1 MITIPVTMETSGVAT
16 GMERI
21 NQQVSSLKSGGVA
34 NTFKSLASDLAMANS
49 PAEMLSVTM
58 NRLSIAMKSTI
69 LGAAGLAIGKLLAA
83 PFEQLSAILKE
94 SSGLME
100 QSINQLERAGPA
112 LSLQQGVAEANS
124 MQQSIDSIQN
134 SISKIDGNIFLKLAS
149 AITGSRDELEKMA
162 QSLERVSNS
171 RILQGIQAESSTQAF
186 RMGLSPDDQR
196 LFDISERTRTRVQQV
211 RAATTPGAEQDA
223 AVLEAFNIGARERNA
238 TLDQMIAERAK
249 KEFNEKEKLAKAYAE
264 LVQGFDETLSNRRRR
279 KDQEEHD
286 DKMKK
291 INELLAKPIERPVAE
306 PARRSS
312 FEVLTDSLRKVGG
325 GGTFAQVGG
334 TESVQKD
341 QLTVL
346 KNIEK
351 NTARTGSGSVTPVG
365 VE

>member
-16 GMERI
+16 GIERI
-21 NQQVSSLKSGGVA
+21 NQQVGSLKSGSVA
-34 NTFKSLASDLAMANS
+34 GTFKSLAQDLAMANS
-49 PAEMLSVTM
+49 PAEMLSATM
-58 NRLSIAMKSTI
+58 NRLAISLKGTI
-69 LGAAGLAIGKLLAA
+69 LGAAGLAIGKLLAS
-83 PFEQLSAILKE
+83 PFEQLSTILKE

-134 SISKIDGNIFLKLAS
+134 SISKIDGNIFLRLAS
-149 AITGSRDELEKMA
+149 AITGSRTELEKMA
-162 QSLERVSNS
+162 QSLEKVSNS
-171 RILQGIQAESSTQAF
+171 RILEGIQAESSTQAF

-196 LFDISERTRTRVQQV
+196 LFDISERTRAKVQQV

-223 AVLEAFNIGARERNA
+223 AVLEAFNMGARERNA
-238 TLDQMIAERAK
+238 ALDQMAAERDK
-249 KEFNEKEKLAKAYAE
+249 KEFEEKEKLAKAYAE

-279 KDQEEHD
+279 KDQEDHD
-286 DKMKK
+286 DKMKR
-291 INELLAKPIERPVAE
+291 INEFLSKPVEKPVAE
-306 PARRSS
+306 PIRRSS

-325 GGTFAQVGG
+325 GGTFAQIGG
-334 TESVQKD
+334 VDSVQKD
-341 QLTVL
+341 QLSVL

-351 NTARTGSGSVTPVG
+351 NTAKSSSSVTPMG